1 MSVFDVCAV
10 IADPRVEYVFQRV
23 LSKKEIA
30 QDSKHAPEF
39 FVSPQS
45 SQVGYR
51 IYRFLLIADHTKKF
65 TISKA
70 ILLDQLLYFFLVFLQ
85 EIYDAFAEIFR
96 NVFGLI
102 FEIL

>member
-39 FVSPQS
+39 FVSP
-45 SQVGYR
+45 
-51 IYRFLLIADHTKKF
+51 
-65 TISKA
+65 
-70 ILLDQLLYFFLVFLQ
+70 
-85 EIYDAFAEIFR
+85 
-96 NVFGLI
+96 
-102 FEIL
+102 